1 MNLGLGSGF
10 LEFGGN
16 IAGLDISE
24 PGLGPIKAKGRLIIK
39 LNGLFMFGGNTAK
52 VLMLAKLGQGVPR
65 NKKPV
70 KS

>member
-1 MNLGLGSGF
+1 MVGISQVLIFANL
-10 LEFGGN
+10 
-16 IAGLDISE
+16 
-24 PGLGPIKAKGRLIIK
+24 GLGPIKAKGRLIIK